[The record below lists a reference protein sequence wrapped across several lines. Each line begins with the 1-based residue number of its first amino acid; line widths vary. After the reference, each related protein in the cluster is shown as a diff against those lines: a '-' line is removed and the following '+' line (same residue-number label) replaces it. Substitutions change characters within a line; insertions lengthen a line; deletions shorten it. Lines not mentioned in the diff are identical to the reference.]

1 MDTQELSSQP
11 AKETTD
17 LEIVLVAAV
26 VEFDPQF
33 DNFNDFSKFK
43 NLFYDYL
50 IE

>member
-1 MDTQELSSQP
+1 MDTQELSSKS
-11 AKETTD
+11 ANETID
-17 LEIVLVAAV
+17 LEIIMVAAV